1 MTKNI
6 SKLLPPQVVVAALLL
21 SQPCSLIHRVMSRM
35 PSFSLHVETQRLV
48 HITHVVWR
56 NTTSDIIDKS
66 VAPGLCRA
74 ADIGASRRRPQ
85 TREKKP
91 DDALG
96 EYLLCE
102 DFQPALMKKKT
113 SVNTKCHIVNINV
126 APYTTT

>member
-1 MTKNI
+1 M
-6 SKLLPPQVVVAALLL
+6 
-21 SQPCSLIHRVMSRM
+21 R
-35 PSFSLHVETQRLV
+35 SFSLRVGTQRLV
-48 HITHVVWR
+48 HIAHVIWR

-66 VAPGLCRA
+66 VAPSLYRA

-96 EYLLCE
+96 EYSLCE
-102 DFQPALMKKKT
+102 DFHPALLKKKT
-113 SVNTKCHIVNINV
+113 SVNTKCHIVNINI